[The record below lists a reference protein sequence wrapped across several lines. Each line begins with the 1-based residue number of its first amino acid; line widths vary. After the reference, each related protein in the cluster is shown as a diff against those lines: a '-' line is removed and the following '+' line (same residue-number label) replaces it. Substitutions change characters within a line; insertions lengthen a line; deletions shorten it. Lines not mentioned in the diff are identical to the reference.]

1 MHIQKQASKMNKSP
15 TQKRQKTLA
24 DFFVSNSE
32 ESSSAATCS
41 RPIDSSRPST
51 TVEHDPDSSSSTAA
65 LEQRSP
71 GIALALTVELDI
83 ANFIPHSN
91 VDDQTKYDYLTNHWK
106 PESTYKFPR
115 VARKVKG
122 KTVYLSFQQEWLQ
135 TFKWLAC
142 SPSQNG
148 AFCKYCRI
156 FASEGGGGSHLKTF
170 VKTPMCNLKD
180 AKADMAE
187 HSKRAYH
194 LTAQLQAEALFKLI

>member
-1 MHIQKQASKMNKSP
+1 MNKSP
-15 TQKRQKTLA
+15 THKKQKTLA

-32 ESSSAATCS
+32 ESSSAATRS
-41 RPIDSSRPST
+41 RPIDTSRPST

-65 LEQRSP
+65 LEQHSP
-71 GIALALTVELDI
+71 GIAVTVELDI

-91 VDDQTKYDYLTNHWK
+91 FDDQTKYDYLTNHWK
-106 PESTYKFPR
+106 PESTYKFPK
-115 VARKVKG
+115 VAQKVKG

-135 TFKWLAC
+135 TFKWLAY

-156 FASEGGGGSHLKTF
+156 FAPEGGGSRLKTF

-194 LTAQLQAEALFKLI
+194 LTV